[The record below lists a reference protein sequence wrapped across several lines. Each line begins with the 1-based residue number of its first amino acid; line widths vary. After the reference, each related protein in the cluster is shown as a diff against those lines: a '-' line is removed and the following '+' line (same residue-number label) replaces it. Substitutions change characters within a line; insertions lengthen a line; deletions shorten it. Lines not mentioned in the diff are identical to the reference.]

1 MGVDVLTHQ
10 IGDRVIGCAALPF
23 GGFSE
28 YALMAAS
35 GGFAP
40 PPDFNH
46 AEAAAFHLGYQTAW
60 IGLTR
65 RADIQPGET
74 LLVHAA
80 AGGVG
85 SAAVQLGKLLGALV
99 IGVVGGEGK
108 CDIARSLGADVVIDR
123 KSEDFVEVVH
133 DITNGRG
140 ADVIFDP
147 VGGETYRRSTK
158 CIAFEGRII
167 VVGFA
172 GGEISAAPLNHALV
186 RNYTIVGLH
195 WGLYLTRK
203 VEVVEECQVQLT
215 RLANEGLIRPLISES
230 SSIEELPELL
240 QRLADGVTIGRVSM
254 ACDLQF
260 ESRR

>member
-1 MGVDVLTHQ
+1 
-10 IGDRVIGCAALPF
+10 
-23 GGFSE
+23 
-28 YALMAAS
+28 MAGSAS
-35 GGFAP
+35 FAP
-40 PPDFNH
+40 PSDFND

-65 RADIQPGET
+65 RANLESGET

-85 SAAVQLGKLLGALV
+85 SAAVQLGKMLGALV
-99 IGVVGGEGK
+99 IGVAGGEEK

-123 KSEDFVEVVH
+123 KTEDFVDVVR
-133 DITNGRG
+133 DITHGRG

-147 VGGETYRRSTK
+147 VGGETFRRSTK
-158 CIAFEGRII
+158 CIAFEGRVI

-186 RNYTIVGLH
+186 KNYSIVGLH
-195 WGLYLTRK
+195 WGLYLTRNL
-203 VEVVEECQVQLT
+203 EVVRACQAELT
-215 RLANEGLIRPLISES
+215 RLANSGLVRPLISERGS
-230 SSIEELPELL
+230 MEELPQLL

-254 ACDLQF
+254 ACEPQL
-260 ESRR
+260 ESQN